1 MNYRA
6 LNGVRTFQ
14 VALAECGLYLG
25 VIDGVWGGGCQ
36 RAADALFADH
46 IAASKLNVKVPS
58 ITDRDHTAVISG
70 LQTALQS
77 FGLYSSKIDGIWGN
91 GSINGLHALKT
102 QYIERNKVPKLDLC
116 WSTKVP
122 AAFTRRVK
130 EWCASKGLYPN
141 AANDMMG
148 CMAFESGYTFSPSKQ
163 NNGGSYYFGLIQF
176 GKAAAADLGTT
187 VPALIAMTQMQQLEY
202 VFKYFEMWMKRGKKY
217 TQLED
222 FYLTIFYPAAVGMKA
237 DQPLFVKFLDSAET
251 KLNKNYVQNS
261 GFDKNKDNV
270 ITIGEIS
277 NTLYEVYFNGMN
289 PKNRSKI

>member
-1 MNYRA
+1 
-6 LNGVRTFQ
+6 
-14 VALAECGLYLG
+14 
-25 VIDGVWGGGCQ
+25 
-36 RAADALFADH
+36 
-46 IAASKLNVKVPS
+46 
-58 ITDRDHTAVISG
+58 
-70 LQTALQS
+70 
-77 FGLYSSKIDGIWGN
+77 
-91 GSINGLHALKT
+91 
-102 QYIERNKVPKLDLC
+102 
-116 WSTKVP
+116 
-122 AAFTRRVK
+122 
-130 EWCASKGLYPN
+130 
-141 AANDMMG
+141 MMG

-277 NTLYEVYFNGMN
+277 DTLYEVYFNGMN